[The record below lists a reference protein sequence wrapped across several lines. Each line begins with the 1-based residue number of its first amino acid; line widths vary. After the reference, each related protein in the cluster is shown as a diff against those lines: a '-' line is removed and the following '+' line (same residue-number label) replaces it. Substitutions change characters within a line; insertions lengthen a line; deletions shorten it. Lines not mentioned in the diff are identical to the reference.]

1 MNMDTLMAIQ
11 ALILF
16 GAIVVLLTIG
26 EEYRTEW
33 KGRR

>member
-1 MNMDTLMAIQ
+1 MDTIMAVQ
-11 ALILF
+11 ALVLF
-16 GAIVVLLTIG
+16 GVIVILLSIG

>member
-1 MNMDTLMAIQ
+1 MDMNTVLAIQ
-11 ALILF
+11 ALVLF
-16 GAIVVLLTIG
+16 VVIVILLTIG